1 MLKIIISLDILMAIL
16 GIANEEVQDSALD
29 SINSLLSAGLKTDGY
44 IDEIREVVNNKDSSN
59 EIVNVLVKSL
69 QKKIG

>member
-1 MLKIIISLDILMAIL
+1 MAIL